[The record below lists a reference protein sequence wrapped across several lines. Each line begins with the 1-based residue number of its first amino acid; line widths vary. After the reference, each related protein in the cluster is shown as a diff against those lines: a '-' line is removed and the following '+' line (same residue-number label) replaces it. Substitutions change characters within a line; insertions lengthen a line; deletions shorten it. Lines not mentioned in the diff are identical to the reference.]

1 MAIRELDKIPT
12 KALMARITAEL
23 EGLIVTDADGRYIY
37 VNHRW
42 SSLTGYTLDQVKGRY
57 VRDIV
62 RNSRVDEVLKSQK
75 FVSGDAVLLNICTNE
90 EVPVYCSYTP
100 LFHDGEIEG
109 CFVYMIP
116 KSEHTSM
123 TIPPNVVTLM
133 EALNQQLLMVQS
145 HSTAVNPLDHI
156 IGTSPEILKMKH
168 EIVCAARSSSTVYI
182 EGETGSGKELVAHA
196 IHELSPRQ
204 NHRLVKVNCA
214 AIPLELLE
222 SEFFGYV
229 DGAFTGA
236 RRSGQVG
243 KFEIANGGSLFLD
256 EISQMPL
263 TLQPKLLRVLQ
274 EREIERIG
282 SSTIIPIDTRIIS
295 ATNVPLEQL
304 VQKCKFRSDLYYRLN
319 VIRIRIPPLRERRED
334 IPMLIDHLIKKLNF
348 QLNLQI
354 PGITPEA
361 VKRLMEYDWPGNVR
375 ELNNEMERAAS
386 LTIGN
391 RVELSD
397 LSTRIVPDEVR
408 CHLLETEPL
417 ISRDGADTHQAET
430 TTAQNYNLQDM
441 ERKLI
446 LDVLNKTGGN
456 KSKAAE
462 LLGITREGL
471 RKKLLRMG
479 INDKEPPH
487 GDGRA

>member
-156 IGTSPEILKMKH
+156 IGASPEILKMKH
-168 EIVCAARSSSTVYI
+168 EIVCAARSSSTVHI

-295 ATNVPLEQL
+295 ATNVPLSNIY
-304 VQKCKFRSDLYYRLN
+304 F
-319 VIRIRIPPLRERRED
+319 
-334 IPMLIDHLIKKLNF
+334 
-348 QLNLQI
+348 
-354 PGITPEA
+354 
-361 VKRLMEYDWPGNVR
+361 
-375 ELNNEMERAAS
+375 
-386 LTIGN
+386 TI
-391 RVELSD
+391 
-397 LSTRIVPDEVR
+397 
-408 CHLLETEPL
+408 
-417 ISRDGADTHQAET
+417 
-430 TTAQNYNLQDM
+430 AQNNA
-441 ERKLI
+441 ERKYFVSVFLMYVSRANRSHFGSNLCFLPPFARRIFRCFHPALPAPI
-446 LDVLNKTGGN
+446 LFRVKSGSGTGGLQFFWHGAPN
-456 KSKAAE
+456 FSGVME
-462 LLGITREGL
+462 WLMLL
-471 RKKLLRMG
+471 
-479 INDKEPPH
+479 
-487 GDGRA
+487 

>member
-295 ATNVPLEQL
+295 ATNVPLEQM

-361 VKRLMEYDWPGNVR
+361 VKRLMEYDWPGKVR
-375 ELNNEMERAAS
+375 ELQNVLERAMNLAWFEMLEWKYFSDYFNHPRYPISAS
-386 LTIGN
+386 PAVPAILPESSTLRRRTGAAERDILIQTLQECQGN
-391 RVELSD
+391 KALAARKLG
-397 LSTRIVPDEVR
+397 
-408 CHLLETEPL
+408 
-417 ISRDGADTHQAET
+417 ISRTILYRKLHI
-430 TTAQNYNLQDM
+430 YNL
-441 ERKLI
+441 I
-446 LDVLNKTGGN
+446 
-456 KSKAAE
+456 
-462 LLGITREGL
+462 
-471 RKKLLRMG
+471 
-479 INDKEPPH
+479 
-487 GDGRA
+487 